1 MKRYRMEIHFVSKE
15 RCFRLHPESKPWYK
29 IFKIKLF
36 NVFTLG
42 GINKR
47 LWILTIFGSIYI
59 DFYTEDR

>member
-15 RCFRLHPESKPWYK
+15 HYFRFYPESKHWYK

-47 LWILTIFGSIYI
+47 LWIFTIFGSIYI
-59 DFYTEDR
+59 DFYTED